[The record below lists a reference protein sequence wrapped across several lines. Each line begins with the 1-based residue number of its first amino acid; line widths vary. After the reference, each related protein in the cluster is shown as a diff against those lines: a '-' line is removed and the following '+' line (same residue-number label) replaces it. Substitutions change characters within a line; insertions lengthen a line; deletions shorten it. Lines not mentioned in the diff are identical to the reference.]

1 MYKHVAGVWYSIYG
15 NMHAV
20 TDPEVLDSGGQVS
33 GENSANY
40 IQKWLSLVH
49 IFVTILHI
57 FVAYK
62 LN

>member
-1 MYKHVAGVWYSIYG
+1 
-15 NMHAV
+15 MHAV